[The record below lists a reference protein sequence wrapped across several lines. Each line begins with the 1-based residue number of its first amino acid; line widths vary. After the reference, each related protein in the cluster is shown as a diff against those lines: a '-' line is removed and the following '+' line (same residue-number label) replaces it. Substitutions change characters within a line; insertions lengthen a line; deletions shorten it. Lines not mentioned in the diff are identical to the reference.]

1 MTAQNNSNTQDF
13 FGDLTWQT
21 IVGRLVAYILLT
33 FFGFLM
39 IFPFLY
45 MAFTSFKTSDDVF
58 RFPPALLPY
67 TQATTD
73 VEGEELRLYDFTLDG
88 EDVQLVSTGENT
100 RFGFFTTPDLILP
113 TDERNS
119 QLVAELPLDDTVETG
134 DIIEYLVI
142 TEDATPEDAEALE
155 ALRDENGVLTG
166 EIPESIRTDAYD
178 IEDFDLYTATIDG
191 VEQELVLAYRGSK
204 TLFID
209 PDDPTNLDRQTFA
222 VERTATPVEFVEF
235 QVDNYDAFFDLNLD
249 RSLVN
254 TSLVTFLVVVGQLIT
269 SIFGGYAFSRVKFRG
284 RDTLFLAYLGSIMIP
299 FVVLIIPIYRLMVIL
314 DWNNQLVSLIVP
326 WIFTAYGTFLMR
338 QFFISIPKEIEEAAL
353 LDGAS
358 RFRILWQIFVPL
370 SKPAIAT
377 LAIFSFLYAWN
388 SFLWPLLIIGEGNEM
403 NHVLTLSLI
412 RLSNVAADRPNIVL
426 TGAAIA
432 ILPPMVIFVFAQKY
446 FIEGV
451 ASSGLKG

>member
-1 MTAQNNSNTQDF
+1 MQNNKSSMRQSFFGNLTAQ
-13 FGDLTWQT
+13 T
-21 IVGRLVAYILLT
+21 IITRLIAYILLS

-45 MAFTSFKTSDDVF
+45 MLFTSFKTSDDVF
-58 RFPPALLPY
+58 RFPPTLLPL
-67 TQATTD
+67 TQENA
-73 VEGEELRLYDFTLDG
+73 EFNGEELPLYDFVVDG
-88 EDVQLVSTGENT
+88 ENVELVSTGENT
-100 RFGFFTTPDLILP
+100 RFGFFATQEQINVDAPRESALTVEI
-113 TDERNS
+113 
-119 QLVAELPLDDTVETG
+119 PLDEA
-134 DIIEYLVI
+134 IE
-142 TEDATPEDAEALE
+142 
-155 ALRDENGVLTG
+155 TG
-166 EIPESIRTDAYD
+166 EIVTLQNSEG
-178 IEDFDLYTATIDG
+178 EDEEFDVYEVRIDG
-191 VEQELVLAYRGSK
+191 ETQELLLAFRGAK

-209 PDDPTNLDRQTFA
+209 PDNSDVQVYA
-222 VERTATPVEFVEF
+222 VERTAEAVEFVEF
-235 QVDNYDAFFDLNLD
+235 QVENYDTFFDLNLD

-254 TSLVTFLVVVGQLIT
+254 TTLVTVLVVSGQLVT
-269 SIFGGYAFSRVKFRG
+269 SIFGGYAFSRIEFRG
-284 RDTLFLAYLGSIMIP
+284 RDTIFLAYLGSIMIP
-299 FVVLIIPIYRLMVIL
+299 FVVLIIPVYRLMVIL
-314 DWNNQLVSLIVP
+314 DWQNQIVSLIVP

-388 SFLWPLLIIGEGNEM
+388 SFLWPLLIIGEGNEA

-432 ILPPMVIFVFAQKY
+432 ILPPMLIFIFAQKY

-451 ASSGLKG
+451 ANSGLKG

>member
-1 MTAQNNSNTQDF
+1 MQQRNESMTQSF
-13 FGDLTWQT
+13 LGDLTLGT
-21 IVGRLVAYILLT
+21 ILTRIAAYILLT

-45 MAFTSFKTSDDVF
+45 MLSTSFKTSDDVF
-58 RFPPALLPY
+58 RFPPALLPFSQE
-67 TQATTD
+67 TLT
-73 VEGEELRLYDFTLDG
+73 VGEEDLLLYEFEIDG
-88 EDVQLVSTGENT
+88 ETVELVSTGENT
-100 RFGFFTTPDLILP
+100 RFGFFSTQEQVNVDDVRSSETTI
-113 TDERNS
+113 EI
-119 QLVAELPLDDTVETG
+119 PLDNAIETGEVVILQNSEGEDEEFDVYQVSVDGETVE
-134 DIIEYLVI
+134 L
-142 TEDATPEDAEALE
+142 L
-155 ALRDENGVLTG
+155 
-166 EIPESIRTDAYD
+166 
-178 IEDFDLYTATIDG
+178 
-191 VEQELVLAYRGSK
+191 LAYRGAK
-204 TLFID
+204 TLFVD
-209 PDDPTNLDRQTFA
+209 PNDESINTFA
-222 VERTATPVEFVEF
+222 VERTAEAVEYVEF

-254 TSLVTFLVVVGQLIT
+254 TTLVTVLVVAGQLVT
-269 SIFGGYAFSRVKFRG
+269 SIFGGYAFSRVAFRG

-314 DWNNQLVSLIVP
+314 GWQNQIVSLIVP

-358 RFRILWQIFVPL
+358 RFRVLWQIFVPL

-388 SFLWPLLIIGEGNEM
+388 SFLWPLLIIGEGNEA

-432 ILPPMVIFVFAQKY
+432 ILPPMIIFIFAQKY

>member
-1 MTAQNNSNTQDF
+1 MTQNNDTSRRTF
-13 FGDLTWQT
+13 FGDLTLQT
-21 IVGRLVAYILLT
+21 IITRLIAYILLT
-33 FFGFLM
+33 VFGYLM

-45 MAFTSFKTSDDVF
+45 MLFTSFKTSDDVF
-58 RFPPALLPY
+58 RFPPELLPY
-67 TQATTD
+67 SQETTTFED
-73 VEGEELRLYDFTLDG
+73 EELPLYDFTIDGLDV
-88 EDVQLVSTGENT
+88 ELISTGDNT
-100 RFGFFTTPDLILP
+100 RFGFFSTEAQINVDTPRESPTTLEI
-113 TDERNS
+113 
-119 QLVAELPLDDTVETG
+119 PLDDAIETERVVTLQNSEG
-134 DIIEYLVI
+134 EDEEFTIYEVMIE
-142 TEDATPEDAEALE
+142 
-155 ALRDENGVLTG
+155 G
-166 EIPESIRTDAYD
+166 ETQ
-178 IEDFDLYTATIDG
+178 DL
-191 VEQELVLAYRGSK
+191 LLAYRGSK

-209 PDDPTNLDRQTFA
+209 PNNPDIQTFA
-222 VERTATPVEFVEF
+222 VERTADPIEYVEF
-235 QVDNYDAFFDLNLD
+235 QTENYNAFFDLNLD

-254 TSLVTFLVVVGQLIT
+254 TSLVTVLVVVGQLVT
-269 SIFGGYAFSRVKFRG
+269 SIFGGYVFSRVQFRG
-284 RDTLFLAYLGSIMIP
+284 RDTIFLAYLGSIMIP

-314 DWNNQLVSLIVP
+314 DWQNQIASLIVP
-326 WIFTAYGTFLMR
+326 WVFTAYGTFLLR

-353 LDGAS
+353 IDGAS

-388 SFLWPLLIIGEGNEM
+388 SFLWPLLIIGEGNEA

-432 ILPPMVIFVFAQKY
+432 ILPPMIIFVLAQKY

>member
-1 MTAQNNSNTQDF
+1 MQNNKKSMTQSL
-13 FGDLTWQT
+13 FGDLTTKT
-21 IVGRLVAYILLT
+21 IITRLIAYVLLS

-45 MAFTSFKTSDDVF
+45 MLFTSFKTSDDVF
-58 RFPPALLPY
+58 RYPPTLLPK
-67 TQATTD
+67 TQD
-73 VEGEELRLYDFTLDG
+73 VAEFNGEELPLYDFVVDG
-88 EDVQLVSTGENT
+88 ESVSLISTGENT
-100 RFGFFTTPDLILP
+100 RFGFFATQEQINANAPRESVLT
-113 TDERNS
+113 
-119 QLVAELPLDDTVETG
+119 AELPLEDAVETG
-134 DIIEYLVI
+134 ESVI
-142 TEDATPEDAEALE
+142 LQNSEGA
-155 ALRDENGVLTG
+155 DEEFDVYEVTVDG
-166 EIPESIRTDAYD
+166 ET
-178 IEDFDLYTATIDG
+178 
-191 VEQELVLAYRGSK
+191 QELLLAYRGAK

-209 PDDPTNLDRQTFA
+209 PDNAETQVYA
-222 VERTATPVEFVEF
+222 VERTAIAVEFVEF

-254 TSLVTFLVVVGQLIT
+254 TTLVTVLVVSGQLVT
-269 SIFGGYAFSRVKFRG
+269 SIFGGYAFSRVQFRG
-284 RDTLFLAYLGSIMIP
+284 RDTIFLAYLGSIMIP
-299 FVVLIIPIYRLMVIL
+299 FVVLIIPVYRLMVIL
-314 DWNNQLVSLIVP
+314 DWQNQLVSLIVP

-388 SFLWPLLIIGEGNEM
+388 SFLWPLLIIGEGNEA

-432 ILPPMVIFVFAQKY
+432 ILPPMVIFIFAQKY

-451 ASSGLKG
+451 SSSGLKG

>member
-1 MTAQNNSNTQDF
+1 MQNKNSMTQSFLGN
-13 FGDLTWQT
+13 LTWQT
-21 IVGRLVAYILLT
+21 IISRIFAYVALT

-45 MAFTSFKTSDDVF
+45 MISTSFKTPDDVF
-58 RFPPALLPY
+58 RYPPALLPY
-67 TQATTD
+67 SQDSTEID
-73 VEGEELRLYDFTLDG
+73 GEELPLYDFEVDG
-88 EDVQLVSTGENT
+88 ERVQLVSTGENT
-100 RFGFFTTPDLILP
+100 RFGFFAIQEQINVDDP
-113 TDERNS
+113 RS
-119 QLVAELPLDDTVETG
+119 SELTIEFPLDDAVETG
-134 DIIEYLVI
+134 NIVTLQNSEGDNE
-142 TEDATPEDAEALE
+142 E
-155 ALRDENGVLTG
+155 
-166 EIPESIRTDAYD
+166 
-178 IEDFDLYTATIDG
+178 FDVYEVTIDG
-191 VEQELVLAYRGSK
+191 ETVELLLAYRGAK
-204 TLFID
+204 TLFVD
-209 PDDPTNLDRQTFA
+209 PNNPEIQVFA
-222 VERTATPVEFVEF
+222 VERTAAPVEYVEF
-235 QVDNYDAFFDLNLD
+235 QVSNYNNFFDLNLD

-254 TSLVTFLVVVGQLIT
+254 TSLVTTLVVVGQLVT
-269 SIFGGYAFSRVKFRG
+269 SIFGGYAFSRVQFRG
-284 RDTLFLAYLGSIMIP
+284 RDTIFLVYLGSIMIP

-314 DWNNQLVSLIVP
+314 DWQGQIVSLIVP
-326 WIFTAYGTFLMR
+326 WIFTAYGTFLLR

-370 SKPAIAT
+370 SKPAIAS

-388 SFLWPLLIIGEGNEM
+388 SFLWPLLIIGEGNET

-432 ILPPMVIFVFAQKY
+432 ILPPMIIFVMAQRY